1 MNRSPTFGRH
11 VAWHVIKSVLM
22 VFVLLFVLLV
32 VFDFSQRT
40 QLIGEGR
47 PLSLETAVFMSVL
60 RGPSLAEDVLPF
72 AVLFGSMISFVQL
85 NRRLEFTI
93 ARAAGVSAW
102 QILRPALIVAALFGA
117 FTVLVYNPAATAFR
131 EMSLELGGVES
142 VNSDLFDGGSV
153 WLRQGGNEGPSIIGA
168 SRTAEEG
175 TLLSGVTAFQYA
187 PDGTYTLRVDAPTAR
202 LVDNE
207 WVFDSPVVT
216 PVGEAPTEMAE
227 FRIHTN
233 LTLAQIRESLV
244 DPDTVAVWRL
254 PGMIEIAAA
263 TSLPAD
269 SLRLRFHSLLAMPV
283 LLAAMVLIAAV
294 VSLKFSRTLKLGR
307 LIVTGAAS
315 GFVLYVVLVV
325 SNDLGRGGILTPTVA
340 AWAPAL
346 IAVLASV
353 TVLLREEDG

>member
-1 MNRSPTFGRH
+1 MVGLTLGRH
-11 VAWHVIKSVLM
+11 VGWQLTKSIVG
-22 VFVLLFVLLV
+22 VFLLLLVLLI
-32 VFDFSQRT
+32 VFDFTQRA
-40 QLIGEGR
+40 QSVGGA
-47 PLSLETAVFMSVL
+47 LSLQTAVFMAVL
-60 RGPSLAEDVLPF
+60 RGPSLAEEVLPF
-72 AVLFGSMISFVQL
+72 AVLFGSMLTFVQL
-85 NRRLEFTI
+85 NRRLELTVT
-93 ARAAGVSAW
+93 RAAGVSAW
-102 QILRPALIVAALFGA
+102 QILGPAMIVALILG
-117 FTVLVYNPAATAFR
+117 VLAVMVYNPAAIAFR
-131 EMSLELGGVES
+131 ERSVELGGLQS
-142 VNSDLFDGGSV
+142 VNSDFFDGGSV
-153 WLRQGGNEGPSIIGA
+153 WLRQGGNDGPSIIGA

-175 TLLSGVTAFQYA
+175 TLLSGVTAFQYT
-187 PDGTYTLRVDAPTAR
+187 PDGDYALRVDAPTAR
-202 LVDNE
+202 LVGNE

-216 PVGEAPTEMAE
+216 RVGAAPTEVDS

-233 LTLAQIRESLV
+233 LTLAEIRESLV
-244 DPDTVAVWRL
+244 DPDTVAIWRL
-254 PGMIEIAAA
+254 PGMIDIAAA

-294 VSLKFSRTLKLGR
+294 VSLRFSRTLKLGR

-325 SNDLGRGGILTPTVA
+325 SRDLGRGGILSPVVA